1 MTLFRLPWGSSQDLA
16 IDLGTVNTVVHMRG
30 RGIVLNEPSVV
41 ALEWVN
47 GMRRVAAV
55 GQNAKMMMGKTPDSI
70 QVVRPMRDGV
80 IADLDVAE
88 QMIKYFIDQAHGG
101 PSRLPRRPAMVVCI
115 PSGATSVNRRA
126 IRQAADNAGASKVL
140 LIEEPMAAAI
150 GAGLP
155 VTEPLG
161 AMVVDIGG
169 GTTEVAVLS
178 LQGLAYSTSVRV
190 GGDKMDD
197 AITSA
202 VRRKHNLLIGEATAE
217 RIKHEIG
224 TALTPDGEPRTLLV
238 RGRHLSSGMPQE
250 IAIDQ
255 AEVAQALAEPV
266 SQILAAVR
274 SALENTAP
282 ELAADIVDQGIVL
295 TGGGGLLHRLDEALA
310 RSTGV
315 PVMVATDP
323 LLCVARGAGQA
334 LEDSKYAGVLIAT

>member
-1 MTLFRLPWGSSQDLA
+1 MD
-16 IDLGTVNTVVHMRG
+16 
-30 RGIVLNEPSVV
+30 
-41 ALEWVN
+41 
-47 GMRRVAAV
+47 
-55 GQNAKMMMGKTPDSI
+55 
-70 QVVRPMRDGV
+70 
-80 IADLDVAE
+80 
-88 QMIKYFIDQAHGG
+88 
-101 PSRLPRRPAMVVCI
+101 
-115 PSGATSVNRRA
+115 RRA
-126 IRQAADNAGASKVL
+126 IRQAADNAGASRVL

-178 LQGLAYSTSVRV
+178 LQGLAYSTSVRI

-197 AITSA
+197 AIASA

-295 TGGGGLLHRLDEALA
+295 TGGGALLHRLDEALA
-310 RSTGV
+310 LSTGV

-334 LEDSKYAGVLIAT
+334 LEDPRYAGVLIPT

>member
-1 MTLFRLPWGSSQDLA
+1 
-16 IDLGTVNTVVHMRG
+16 
-30 RGIVLNEPSVV
+30 
-41 ALEWVN
+41 
-47 GMRRVAAV
+47 
-55 GQNAKMMMGKTPDSI
+55 
-70 QVVRPMRDGV
+70 
-80 IADLDVAE
+80 
-88 QMIKYFIDQAHGG
+88 
-101 PSRLPRRPAMVVCI
+101 
-115 PSGATSVNRRA
+115 
-126 IRQAADNAGASKVL
+126 
-140 LIEEPMAAAI
+140 
-150 GAGLP
+150 
-155 VTEPLG
+155 
-161 AMVVDIGG
+161 MVVDIGG

-178 LQGLAYSTSVRV
+178 LQGLAYSTSVRI

-224 TALTPDGEPRTLLV
+224 TALTPDGAPRTLLV

-266 SQILAAVR
+266 SQILTAVR

-295 TGGGGLLHRLDEALA
+295 TGGGALLHRLDEALA
-310 RSTGV
+310 LSTGV
-315 PVMVATDP
+315 PVMVAADP

-334 LEDSKYAGVLIAT
+334 LEDSRYAGVLTPT

>member
-1 MTLFRLPWGSSQDLA
+1 MTFFRLPWGSSQDLA
-16 IDLGTVNTVVHMRG
+16 VDLGTVNTVVHMRG

-47 GMRRVAAV
+47 GIRRVAAV
-55 GQNAKMMMGKTPDSI
+55 GQNAKLMMGKTPDGI
-70 QVVRPMRDGV
+70 QAVRPMRDGV

-115 PSGATSVNRRA
+115 PSGATSVDRRA

-178 LQGLAYSTSVRV
+178 LQGLAYSTSVRI

-202 VRRKHNLLIGEATAE
+202 VRRKHGLLIGEATAE
-217 RIKHEIG
+217 RIKHQIG
-224 TALTPDGEPRTLLV
+224 TALAPDGEARTMLV
-238 RGRHLSSGMPQE
+238 RGRHLSTGMPQE
-250 IAIDQ
+250 IAIDE
-255 AEVAQALAEPV
+255 AEVALALAEPV
-266 SQILAAVR
+266 AQILAAVR

-295 TGGGGLLHRLDEALA
+295 TGGGALLHRLDEALA
-310 RSTGV
+310 LSTGV
-315 PVMVATDP
+315 PVMVANDP
-323 LLCVARGAGQA
+323 LLCVAQGAGRA
-334 LEDSKYAGVLIAT
+334 LEDSQYAGVLIPT